1 MYVCVCVCVCVFMCM
16 YVCKL
21 IYCECFFRL
30 QDVWDI
36 HKSYGSTMLCCEYH
50 SRCFCK
56 IQETCVSVCVCVC
69 VYVCVCKLIYCG
81 CFFRLQDVWDIH
93 KSYGSTML
101 CCEYHSRCFCQ
112 LPSSPFL
119 KMSYISP
126 PKTKTR
132 EHKLERRLNYIWFRK
147 RWYIFIKDI
156 SRPSIKPEVTKR
168 Y

>member
-1 MYVCVCVCVCVFMCM
+1 MYVCVCVCVCVCLCVCMCVNSSTVNASSDCKTSET
-16 YVCKL
+16 YIRATDQRCYVVSIIPGASAKFKKHVCLCVCVYVCVCKL

-50 SRCFCK
+50 SRCFCQ
-56 IQETCVSVCVCVC
+56 IP
-69 VYVCVCKLIYCG
+69 
-81 CFFRLQDVWDIH
+81 
-93 KSYGSTML
+93 SY
-101 CCEYHSRCFCQ
+101 
-112 LPSSPFL
+112 PFL

-132 EHKLERRLNYIWFRK
+132 EHKMKRRLNYIWFRK

-156 SRPSIKPEVTKR
+156 SQPSIKPEVTKR